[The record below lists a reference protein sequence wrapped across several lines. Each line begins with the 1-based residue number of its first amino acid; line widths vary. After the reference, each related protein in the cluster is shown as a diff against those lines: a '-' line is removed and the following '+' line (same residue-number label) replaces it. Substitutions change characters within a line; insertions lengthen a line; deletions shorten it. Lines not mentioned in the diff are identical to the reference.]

1 MSNEI
6 NLLKIA
12 EWWLFANEYHNNQYV
27 IQGSNTPSGDN
38 REEVSLAEVLAQ
50 FVEENFNIT
59 DMKVTIEFNL
69 PEQQEEY
76 EDFMN
81 GAKWKYI
88 VRELDEHMRGKIKYN
103 GGNMSLTQL
112 DTVQEV
118 RDMLVGCMEQEN
130 LRLHA

>member
-1 MSNEI
+1 
-6 NLLKIA
+6 
-12 EWWLFANEYHNNQYV
+12 
-27 IQGSNTPSGDN
+27 
-38 REEVSLAEVLAQ
+38 
-50 FVEENFNIT
+50 
-59 DMKVTIEFNL
+59 MKVTIEFNL

-103 GGNMSLTQL
+103 GENMSLTQL

-118 RDMLVGCMEQEN
+118 RDMLVECMEQEN
-130 LRLHA
+130 LRLHE

>member
-1 MSNEI
+1 
-6 NLLKIA
+6 
-12 EWWLFANEYHNNQYV
+12 
-27 IQGSNTPSGDN
+27 
-38 REEVSLAEVLAQ
+38 
-50 FVEENFNIT
+50 
-59 DMKVTIEFNL
+59 MKVTIEFNL

-103 GGNMSLTQL
+103 DENMSLTQL
-112 DTVQEV
+112 DTIQEV

-130 LRLHA
+130 LRLHE

>member
-1 MSNEI
+1 
-6 NLLKIA
+6 
-12 EWWLFANEYHNNQYV
+12 
-27 IQGSNTPSGDN
+27 
-38 REEVSLAEVLAQ
+38 
-50 FVEENFNIT
+50 
-59 DMKVTIEFNL
+59 MKVTIEFNL

-103 GGNMSLTQL
+103 DGKMSLTQL

-130 LRLHA
+130 LKLHE